1 MTPEKFAVIGSNSFS
16 GAHFISRL
24 LKDEAEVVG
33 ISRSPE
39 PSGVFLPYKWAS
51 YGKFRFYQLDLNLDL
66 EKIMEV
72 IAELQ
77 PDYVVNFA
85 SQSMVAQSWD
95 SPEDWFM
102 TNVVAMVKFHN
113 RLRKCA
119 FLKKYVHISTPEVYG
134 NTRGL
139 IKEDVPCNPSTPYAV
154 SRTACDLSLM
164 TFFRT
169 YNFPV
174 VFTRAANVCGPGQQ
188 LYRILPR
195 TIFNILTGKKLR
207 LEGGGKAVRSFI
219 HIHDVCEGTLRATR
233 KGRIGEI
240 YHFATSQNITVR
252 NLVEEVCNQ
261 LAVPFENCVEI
272 VPPRKGQDALYTLDW
287 TKAKTELGWQP
298 TISLEATIAE
308 TIGWVKNN
316 LGVLKEQPLEYVHK
330 S

>member
-1 MTPEKFAVIGSNSFS
+1 MKKEKFAVIGSNSFS
-16 GAHFISRL
+16 GAHFTARL
-24 LKDEAEVVG
+24 LKDKAEVIG

-51 YGKFRFYQLDLNLDL
+51 CGRFRFYQMDLNLDL

-72 IAELQ
+72 MAEFQ

-95 SPEDWFM
+95 KPEDWFL
-102 TNVVAMVKFHN
+102 TNVTGMVKLHD

-119 FLKKYVHISTPEVYG
+119 FLKRYVHVSTPEVYG
-134 NTRGL
+134 NTRRM
-139 IKEDVPCNPSTPYAV
+139 ITEDVPCNPSTPYAV
-154 SRTACDLSLM
+154 SRAACDMSLM

-195 TIFNILTGKKLR
+195 TIFNILTGKKLK

-219 HIHDVCEGTLRATR
+219 HIQDVCEGTLRTIR
-233 KGRIGEI
+233 KGRIGEA
-240 YHFATSQNITVR
+240 YHFATGRNITVR
-252 NLVEEVCNQ
+252 SLVEEVCRQ
-261 LAVPFENCVEI
+261 LEVSFEDSVEI
-272 VPPRKGQDALYTLDW
+272 TPPRKGQDALYTLDW

-298 TISLEATIAE
+298 VISLETTIAE
-308 TIGWVKNN
+308 TVGWVKKN
-316 LGVLKEQPLEYVHK
+316 LDVLKEQPLEYIHK
-330 S
+330 P